1 MQENPLTAGTPQEL
15 GNAALRAEIGR
26 ILHELDHI
34 LPGQAPILDFV
45 HHNTLHGY
53 QHLPFEEALAEAE
66 RVTGVHGYLPERNF
80 RDFYRQGR
88 ITEADLSAALR
99 HYADLNSEDIVCSV
113 KGRKIARKDVYRS
126 ALLFDLEPITESQLN
141 WNMEELDALGT
152 IQKDVPKEIGDRL
165 LGESRSS
172 GQEGKL
178 IRELWNSILAKLNLD
193 ETVPHPENLL
203 DLSPEQAEEWLAL
216 AMRDQ
221 PEGANQSLHE
231 LTRAEAGATLRR
243 FLAKV
248 GHSLTLGG
256 FVKAITGIDILDVI
270 RPQLIRICASALDE
284 GMAPWQLPERDVL
297 GLYAGWR
304 KMFRCDVNPVF
315 LELPDWSGLVQQ
327 LPEDAVDAIIEQLN
341 YLNLPLAQWAGYLR
355 CLALELPGWSGMIN
369 WRQQHPHYRTANH
382 TNINLADYLAI
393 RLIYDRLWLG
403 QICRD
408 VWKIQA
414 RLPAIESYF
423 RKNLSE
429 FMVRSELYKG
439 ELPEYLAQK
448 AKSLIIRARS
458 ERYFKREWQELSDQI
473 RTWQLSPLAR
483 HEARHY
489 HWRSG
494 WRMFRLCQHL
504 GLTGEVV
511 ETLSRDD
518 VEALLK
524 VLNAF
529 SFAERGKVWLTA
541 YERNYREKLFQA
553 LRANRGRGR
562 WSSRPQRPEAQLIFC
577 MDEREE
583 SFRRHLEEV
592 NPAVE
597 TLGAAGFFGIPMY
610 YKGLDETKNSPLC
623 PVVVTPANTVQ
634 EVARSGC
641 EKDLRR
647 HNDGRQLNLG
657 LGSLLHHGLRRHFL
671 SAHLLIDAFAPVV
684 LLGLLAKSL
693 LPKAQSRLLGRV
705 ADSVAPKVPT
715 RLMINA
721 AELNSAA
728 PTSPKPGFT
737 DTEQADR
744 VADFLKSTG
753 LSHGF
758 APLVVLVGHGSSSQ
772 NNPHRAAYDC
782 GACSGRHGGPNA
794 RAFAAMANRPEIRK
808 LLRER
813 GIDVPS
819 DAWFIGAEHNTCNEE
834 ILWFDRGDV
843 PAALQP
849 AIQKLDDAL
858 AEVRRRS
865 AHERCRRL
873 ASAPRNPTEEEALA
887 HIEERADDFSQ
898 ARPELGH
905 ATNACALIGRRSITQ
920 GAFFDR
926 RMFLIS
932 YDPTQDPEG
941 LIVENILLAVGPV
954 GAGINLEYYFSTVD
968 NDRFGC
974 GTKVPHNVIGL
985 FGVMEGA
992 SSDLRTG
999 LPSQMIEIHEPMR
1012 LQVIVEEKTG
1022 VLEQIYHRQ
1031 TSLREL
1037 IANGWIHLSAI
1048 DPDTGEISLFERG
1061 KGFVRWEG
1069 EDAPLVTVE
1078 NSEAAYR
1085 DQTGPVAPVLVRQPV
1100 AAGG

>member
-1 MQENPLTAGTPQEL
+1 MQDIPLASAIHEEAGD
-15 GNAALRAEIGR
+15 AALRAEIGR
-26 ILHELDHI
+26 ILHELDHV

-66 RVTGVHGYLPERNF
+66 RITGICGYLPESKF
-80 RDFYRQGR
+80 RGYYRQGR
-88 ITEADLSAALR
+88 ISDDDLFAALPQD
-99 HYADLNSEDIVCSV
+99 ADSNAEELVCTV
-113 KGRKIARKDVYRS
+113 NGKKILRRDVYRI
-126 ALLFDLEPITESQLN
+126 AMLFDLEPITESQLN
-141 WNMEELDALGT
+141 WNIEELGALDA
-152 IQKDVPKEIGDRL
+152 IQQDVPKQVRACF
-165 LGESRSS
+165 LGEDATSIGEKNRVR
-172 GQEGKL
+172 Q
-178 IRELWNSILAKLNLD
+178 LWNRILAKLNLD

-203 DLSPEQAEEWLAL
+203 DLSREQAEAWLAL

-221 PEGANQSLHE
+221 PDGAAQTLHE
-231 LTRAEAGATLRR
+231 MMRREAGATLSR
-243 FLAKV
+243 FIAEV
-248 GHSLTLGG
+248 GERLTLGG
-256 FVKAITGIDILDVI
+256 FIRAITGIDILEVI
-270 RPQLIRICASALDE
+270 RPQLIRICASAMDE
-284 GMAPWQLPERDVL
+284 GMAPWQLPERDSL

-315 LELPDWSGLVQQ
+315 LELPEWSGLVDK
-327 LPEDAVDAIIEQLN
+327 LPEDAVDAIIEQLT
-341 YLNLPLAQWAGYLR
+341 YLNLPRAKWTGYLQR
-355 CLALELPGWSGMIN
+355 LALELPGWSGMIN
-369 WRQQHPHYRTANH
+369 WRQQHPGYLIGNH
-382 TNINLADYLAI
+382 TDVSLADYLAI
-393 RLIYDRLWLG
+393 RLVYDRLWLG

-408 VWKIQA
+408 VWKIEA
-414 RLPAIESYF
+414 RLNAIESYF

-429 FMVRSELYKG
+429 LMVRSELYKG

-448 AKSLIIRARS
+448 AKALILRARS
-458 ERYFKREWQELSDQI
+458 ERHFKPEWQELSDQI

-483 HEARHY
+483 RKDRHY
-489 HWRSG
+489 HWSSG
-494 WRMFRLCQHL
+494 WQLFRLCQHL
-504 GLTGEVV
+504 GMTGAAV
-511 ETLSRDD
+511 EALPQGE

-524 VLNAF
+524 LLNAF
-529 SFAERGKVWLTA
+529 TFAERGKVWLTA

-553 LRANRGRGR
+553 LSANRGRGR
-562 WSSRPQRPEAQLIFC
+562 WASRRQGPEAQLIFC

-610 YKGLDETKNSPLC
+610 YKGLDDTKTSPLC
-623 PVVVTPANTVQ
+623 PVVVTPAHEVR

-641 EKDLRR
+641 EEDLRR
-647 HNDGRQLNLG
+647 HSEGRKLNLG
-657 LGSLLHHGLRRHFL
+657 LGNLLHHGLRRNFM
-671 SAHLLIDAFAPVV
+671 SAHLMIDAFAPAV

-693 LPKAQSRLLGRV
+693 LPKPQNRLLGRL
-705 ADSVAPKVPT
+705 AGAVAPEVPT
-715 RLMINA
+715 RLVFVA
-721 AELNSAA
+721 TDQQPAVPALA
-728 PTSPKPGFT
+728 KPGFT

-744 VADFLKSTG
+744 VAGFLKSTG
-753 LSHGF
+753 LTHGF
-758 APLVVLVGHGSSSQ
+758 SPLVVLVGHGSSSQ

-794 RAFAAMANRPEIRK
+794 RVFAAMANRQEIRK
-808 LLRER
+808 LLGER
-813 GIDVPS
+813 GIDVPA
-819 DAWFIGAEHNTCNEE
+819 DTWFIGAEHNTCNEE
-834 ILWFDRGDV
+834 IIWFDQNDL
-843 PAALQP
+843 PTALQP
-849 AIQKLDDAL
+849 ALQRLRDTL
-858 AEVRRRS
+858 SEVRRRS

-873 ASAPRNPTEEEALA
+873 ASAPRNPTPEEALA

-905 ATNACALIGRRSITQ
+905 ATNACALVGRRSITQ

-954 GAGINLEYYFSTVD
+954 GAGINLEYYFSTID

-1012 LQVIVEEKTG
+1012 LQVIVDAKTA
-1022 VLEQIYHRQ
+1022 VLEQIYQRQ
-1031 TSLREL
+1031 APLREL
-1037 IANGWIHLSAI
+1037 IANGWIHLSSI
-1048 DPDTGEISLFERG
+1048 DPETGEIFMFERG
-1061 KGFVRWEG
+1061 RGFVRWQG
-1069 EDAPLVTVE
+1069 GDMPILTVE
-1078 NSEAAYR
+1078 NSQAAYR
-1085 DQTGPVAPVLVRQPV
+1085 DQTGPVAPVLIRQPV